1 MGSLSK
7 DQGGE
12 TQTFIFRVISKFSS
26 VVAWL
31 LAVII
36 GLIVAQVIMRKLGYN
51 QAWIDDLQWWLYGVF
66 VMAGFVYA
74 ISTDSHVRVDILYD
88 KYSLKK
94 KILTDIFGLGWF
106 LLPFLILMLEILMA
120 YGLASFTARE
130 GSDSPNG
137 LHRLYLLKMCLP
149 VLFIMGI
156 LAAVDRVAV
165 LLRKLRKLSIVGF
178 TLATLP
184 AIGLILSRI
193 VYGAKAFASKSA
205 EASLLW
211 VDPALTIVVAI

>member
-7 DQGGE
+7 SQGDV
-12 TQTFIFRVISKFSS
+12 TQTFIFRVISKCSS
-26 VVAWL
+26 IVAWL

-51 QAWIDDLQWWLYGVF
+51 QAWIDDLQWWLYGIF

-88 KYSLKK
+88 KYSSKK
-94 KILTDIFGLGWF
+94 KILTDLFGLGWF

-120 YGLASFTARE
+120 YGVASFVARE

-149 VLFIMGI
+149 VLFAMGI
-156 LAAVDRVAV
+156 LATVDRIAV
-165 LLRKLRKLSIVGF
+165 LLRKIGKLSVLGF
-178 TLATLP
+178 ILAALP
-184 AIGLILSRI
+184 AFGLVLWR
-193 VYGAKAFASKSA
+193 VFYGAKTLASKSA
-205 EASLLW
+205 EVGLPLL
-211 VDPALTIVVAI
+211 DPALTIVAAI